1 MFILSPFG
9 FHFIIYIII
18 VYHAMIITNIFI
30 CIRDLLAANANYKA
44 RI

>member
-30 CIRDLLAANANYKA
+30 YMDFLAANANYKA
-44 RI
+44 HI